1 MTETTKT
8 TNATKTTNTTE
19 KSPEHWDVVVVGS
32 GFGGS
37 VAALRLSE
45 KGYKVL
51 VVESG
56 RRFRDDELPKTS
68 WRLPKFLWAPA
79 MGMFG
84 IQRLALLN
92 DVLVLSGAG
101 VGGGSLVYGTTLYEP
116 LDEFYADRQWAHI
129 TDWSSE
135 LAPHYQQA
143 KRMLGVVE
151 NPVETPADQVM
162 LEVATD
168 MGVADSFHRTSV
180 GVLFGDR
187 PGEHVEDPFFGGAG
201 PTRTTCD
208 SCGSCMTGCRL
219 GAKNTL
225 VKNYLYLAE
234 GLGATIQPLT
244 TVTSITPRGQGG
256 YRVSMRAAGP
266 GAGRPPR
273 SVITADHVVLAAGT
287 LGTQKLLHSMK
298 DSGDLPALSDQLGR
312 LTRTNSESILTV
324 EARDLEVDYS
334 HGPAITSSI
343 HPNSQTHVEP
353 VRYGPGSNFMGMLS
367 TLLTEG
373 DRPGEPSVPR
383 SRRFLAALRSNP
395 RSFLRSLSVRRWSQ
409 RTTVMLVMQS
419 LDNSLD
425 VNLKRNVFGK
435 RTLAST
441 QGTGDPNP
449 AWIPEAHDVA
459 KRFAD
464 KTGGEARGTWTETLN
479 IPMTAHILGG
489 AVIGDSPQTGVID
502 PYHRVYG
509 YAGIH
514 VVDGAA
520 VSANL
525 GVNPS
530 LTITAQAERAMSLW
544 PNKGGADARPEP
556 GGAYV
561 RVEAVRPLRPAVP
574 DVAPAA
580 LAW

>member
-1 MTETTKT
+1 MTPS
-8 TNATKTTNTTE
+8 APA
-19 KSPEHWDVVVVGS
+19 PEHWDVVIVGS

-37 VAALRLSE
+37 VAALRLTE
-45 KGYKVL
+45 KGYRVL

-68 WRLPKFLWAPA
+68 WRLSKFLWAPA
-79 MGMFG
+79 LGMFG
-84 IQRLALLN
+84 IQRLSLLN
-92 DVLVLSGAG
+92 DVLVFSGAG
-101 VGGGSLVYGTTLYEP
+101 VGGGSLVYGNTLYEP
-116 LDEFYADRQWAHI
+116 LDEFYADNQWAHI
-129 TDWSSE
+129 TDWRDE
-135 LAPHYQQA
+135 LSPHYAQA

-151 NPVETPADQVM
+151 NPVETPADRVM

-187 PGEHVEDPFFGGAG
+187 PGEDVEDPFFGGAG
-201 PTRTTCD
+201 PKRTTCD

-225 VKNYLYLAE
+225 PKNYLHLAE
-234 GLGATIQPLT
+234 HRGATIQPLS
-244 TVTSITPRGQGG
+244 TVTAITPEEHGG
-256 YRVSMRAAGP
+256 YRVIMRAAGP
-266 GAGRPPR
+266 GAGRPER
-273 SVITADHVVLAAGT
+273 SLVTADHVVLAAGT
-287 LGTQKLLHSMK
+287 LGTQKLLHTLK
-298 DSGDLPALSDQLGR
+298 ASGDLPGISDQLGR

-334 HGPAITSSI
+334 YGPAITSSI
-343 HPNSQTHVEP
+343 HPDAQTHVEP

-373 DRPGEPSVPR
+373 DRPGQPSIKR
-383 SRRFLAALRSNP
+383 SKRFLSALRSDP
-395 RSFLRSLSVRRWSQ
+395 GSFLRSLSVRRWSQ

-419 LDNSLD
+419 LDNSLN
-425 VNLKRNVFGK
+425 VTLKRNRFGK
-435 RTLAST
+435 KTLASS
-441 QGTGDPNP
+441 QGSGEPNP
-449 AWIPEAHDVA
+449 AWIPQAHEVA
-459 KRFAD
+459 TRFAD
-464 KTGGEARGTWTETLN
+464 KTGGEARGTWTEALN

-502 PYHRVYG
+502 PYHRLYG
-509 YAGIH
+509 HPGIS

-544 PNKGGADARPEP
+544 PNKGDVDPRPEP
-556 GGAYV
+556 GLAYRV
-561 RVEAVRPLRPAVP
+561 VEAVRPTKPAVP
-574 DVAPAA
+574 EAAPAA
-580 LAW
+580 LSW

>member
-1 MTETTKT
+1 MTPSTP
-8 TNATKTTNTTE
+8 A
-19 KSPEHWDVVVVGS
+19 PEHWDVVIVGS

-37 VAALRLSE
+37 VAALRLTE
-45 KGYKVL
+45 KGYRVL

-68 WRLPKFLWAPA
+68 WRLSKFLWAPA
-79 MGMFG
+79 LGMFG
-84 IQRLALLN
+84 IQRLSLLN
-92 DVLVLSGAG
+92 DVLVFSGAG
-101 VGGGSLVYGTTLYEP
+101 VGGGSLFYGNTLYEP
-116 LDEFYADRQWAHI
+116 LDEFYADNQWAHI
-129 TDWSSE
+129 TDWRDE
-135 LAPHYQQA
+135 LSPHYAQA

-151 NPVETPADQVM
+151 NPVETPADRVM

-187 PGEHVEDPFFGGAG
+187 PGEDVEDPFFGGAG
-201 PTRTTCD
+201 PKRTTCD

-225 VKNYLYLAE
+225 PKNYLHLAE
-234 GLGATIQPLT
+234 HRGATIQPLS
-244 TVTSITPRGQGG
+244 TVTAITPEEHGG
-256 YRVSMRAAGP
+256 YRVIMRAAGP
-266 GAGRPPR
+266 GAGRPER
-273 SVITADHVVLAAGT
+273 SLVTADHVVLAAGT
-287 LGTQKLLHSMK
+287 LGTQKLLHTLK
-298 DSGDLPALSDQLGR
+298 ASGDLPGISDQLGR

-334 HGPAITSSI
+334 YGPAITSSI
-343 HPNSQTHVEP
+343 HPDAQTHVEP

-373 DRPGEPSVPR
+373 DRPGQPSIKR
-383 SRRFLAALRSNP
+383 SKRFLSALRSDP
-395 RSFLRSLSVRRWSQ
+395 GSFLRSLSVRRWSQ

-419 LDNSLD
+419 LDNSLN
-425 VNLKRNVFGK
+425 VTLKRNRFGK
-435 RTLAST
+435 KTLASS
-441 QGTGDPNP
+441 QGSGEPNP
-449 AWIPEAHDVA
+449 AWIPQAHEVA
-459 KRFAD
+459 TRFAD
-464 KTGGEARGTWTETLN
+464 KTGGEARGTWTEALN

-502 PYHRVYG
+502 PYHRLYG
-509 YAGIH
+509 HPGIS

-544 PNKGGADARPEP
+544 PNKGDVDPRPEP
-556 GGAYV
+556 GLAYRV
-561 RVEAVRPLRPAVP
+561 VEAVRPTKPAVP
-574 DVAPAA
+574 EAAPAA
-580 LAW
+580 LSW

>member
-1 MTETTKT
+1 
-8 TNATKTTNTTE
+8 
-19 KSPEHWDVVVVGS
+19 
-32 GFGGS
+32 
-37 VAALRLSE
+37 
-45 KGYKVL
+45 
-51 VVESG
+51 
-56 RRFRDDELPKTS
+56 
-68 WRLPKFLWAPA
+68 

-101 VGGGSLVYGTTLYEP
+101 VGGGSLVYGNTLYEP
-116 LDEFYADRQWAHI
+116 LDDFYADQQWAHI
-129 TDWSSE
+129 TDWRDE
-135 LAPHYQQA
+135 LAPHYDQA

-151 NPVETPADQVM
+151 NPVDTPADQVM

-168 MGVADSFHRTSV
+168 MGVADSFHRTHV
-180 GVLFGDR
+180 GVLFGER
-187 PGEHVEDPFFGGAG
+187 PGEDVEDPFFGGAG
-201 PTRTTCD
+201 PARTTCD

-225 VKNYLYLAE
+225 PKNYLHLAE

-244 TVTSITPRGQGG
+244 TVTTITPQARGG

-266 GAGRPPR
+266 GAGKPAR
-273 SVITADHVVLAAGT
+273 SQVTADHVVLAAGT
-287 LGTQKLLHSMK
+287 LGTQKILHTMK
-298 DSGDLPALSDQLGR
+298 DSGELPAISDQLGR

-383 SRRFLAALRSNP
+383 AKRFLAALRSDP
-395 RSFLRSLSVRRWSQ
+395 RSFLRSLSVRRWSE

-419 LDNSLD
+419 LDNSLN
-425 VNLKRNVFGK
+425 VSLKRNLFGK

-441 QGTGDPNP
+441 QGTGEPNP
-449 AWIPEAHDVA
+449 AWIPEAHEVA
-459 KRFAD
+459 TRFAE
-464 KTGGEARGTWTETLN
+464 KTGGEARGTWTEALN

-489 AVIGDSPQTGVID
+489 AVIGDSPRTGVID
-502 PYHRVYG
+502 AYHRVYG
-509 YAGIH
+509 HEGIH

-544 PNKGGADARPEP
+544 PNKGEADPRPEL
-556 GGAYV
+556 GSAY
-561 RVEAVRPLRPAVP
+561 RPVEAVRPVTPAVP
-574 DVAPAA
+574 EAAPAA
-580 LAW
+580 LVW